1 MECLQNLSEDEF
13 NRYRDSL
20 VEKLQYKPES
30 LSEEFTEF
38 NSDFSRN
45 NAKFDRLQQVID
57 LTKGLTKA
65 DIVEFYR
72 KAVIE
77 QSGFVFV
84 SQAVG
89 TKTKA
94 EDVAKFDGFEQV
106 ESIEKLQREF
116 EIKDY

>member
-1 MECLQNLSEDEF
+1 MIE
-13 NRYRDSL
+13 
-20 VEKLQYKPES
+20 
-30 LSEEFTEF
+30 
-38 NSDFSRN
+38 
-45 NAKFDRLQQVID
+45 
-57 LTKGLTKA
+57 LTKALTKA
-65 DIVEFYR
+65 DIVAFYQ

-77 QSGFVFV
+77 KQGFVFV

-94 EDVAKFDGFEQV
+94 EDVAKFDGFEQI